1 MTNAMIRK
9 HDLHSLR
16 LITRASKQQAA
27 KKRLI
32 KAAKKEQKAVHCQ

>member
-9 HDLHSLR
+9 HDLHPLH

-27 KKRLI
+27 KIRL
-32 KAAKKEQKAVHCQ
+32 KAAKKEQKVVHCQ